1 MHARTENVT
10 GCGGSKTFWNPT
22 RVPGFSTRPCGTR
35 TDDLRP
41 SSTRASGPSS
51 PLTLSISGL
60 GGCMTWSSPCL
71 RMYIVSRREPAENRE
86 SPVSHTSTEITSRKA
101 AHPPSERSERN
112 AQFES
117 SGLYSSMRTVG
128 RMWRGTFASMSA
140 LSKPL
145 RSEK

>member
-1 MHARTENVT
+1 M
-10 GCGGSKTFWNPT
+10 
-22 RVPGFSTRPCGTR
+22 
-35 TDDLRP
+35 
-41 SSTRASGPSS
+41 
-51 PLTLSISGL
+51 
-60 GGCMTWSSPCL
+60 
-71 RMYIVSRREPAENRE
+71 VSRREPAENRE

-112 AQFES
+112 VQFES